1 MWQEQQK
8 VVEDFTDVSRS
19 KALQIYT
26 VVVESVESLHG
37 FFRKPRQTSNKLST
51 PVRIVVSYRDKPVPY
66 CDRRTIR
73 QSRKHFARKADF
85 ALVTDKRLAVQY
97 STVINSRTS
106 RMGHVISV
114 RRNIWAVHPGHRTN
128 FGWEHL
134 NNHFPY
140 EKRPSRR
147 KQGFVW
153 LG

>member
-1 MWQEQQK
+1 M
-8 VVEDFTDVSRS
+8 VEDFTDVSRS

-26 VVVESVESLHG
+26 VVVESVESLHS

-97 STVINSRTS
+97 STVQYSTVQYSTVQYSTVQYSTVQYRLEGG
-106 RMGHVISV
+106 RG
-114 RRNIWAVHPGHRTN
+114 
-128 FGWEHL
+128 
-134 NNHFPY
+134 PY
-140 EKRPSRR
+140 T
-147 KQGFVW
+147 FI
-153 LG
+153 L